1 VLVSDYFYNKIQT
14 MKKLLFLFTVLFAN
28 LANAQFFNNVNSE
41 LCFQLYTTGDKLGA
55 YRVYVVVDNETTTMA
70 DTVTFQKWNGLSQ
83 FEKSKITQRWAMEGR
98 RIESER
104 APYISYPPIFP
115 NNNYF
120 LPQPREIHVDWKLWE
135 QGKKYWAYPDRPF

>member
-1 VLVSDYFYNKIQT
+1 
-14 MKKLLFLFTVLFAN
+14 MKKILLLLVLLFSLTEAS
-28 LANAQFFNNVNSE
+28 NAQFFNNVNSE
-41 LCFQLYTTGDKLGA
+41 LCFQLYTTGDQLGA

-70 DTVTFQKWNGLSQ
+70 DTVIFQKWNSLSQ
-83 FEKSKITQRWAMEGR
+83 TDRSRITQRWAMEGR

-115 NNNYF
+115 KMNYF
-120 LPQPREIHVDWKLWE
+120 FPQPREASPNWKAWE